1 VAFIRKPIDKA
12 RALIRRAVAKMKVG
26 PVLARFKGKVTLSDL
41 DPQMATS
48 EQDQTP
54 QALAQLVKSEID
66 KWVPII
72 KSAGV
77 DVQ

>member
-1 VAFIRKPIDKA
+1 VIVGLATDH
-12 RALIRRAVAKMKVG
+12 RRS
-26 PVLARFKGKVTLSDL
+26 FDL
-41 DPQMATS
+41 GAELPS

>member
-1 VAFIRKPIDKA
+1 MSRFRAGRKSSRINRLNAAA
-12 RALIRRAVAKMKVG
+12 RIALRDENVRKRLLELGAEL
-26 PVLARFKGKVTLSDL
+26 P
-41 DPQMATS
+41 S

>member
-1 VAFIRKPIDKA
+1 LP
-12 RALIRRAVAKMKVG
+12 
-26 PVLARFKGKVTLSDL
+26 
-41 DPQMATS
+41 S

-54 QALAQLVKSEID
+54 QAPAQLVKSEID

-77 DVQ
+77 DAQ